1 MKWPVKREQRQLF
14 TKMIIAEQRL
24 SNLAATGFY
33 GYKTSKTVHDHYLW
47 TNMYNRKVID
57 KIQRNLFDPFLIH
70 QKVQN

>member
-33 GYKTSKTVHDHYLW
+33 GYKTAKMVHDHYLW
-47 TNMYNRKVID
+47 TNMYNRNSHRQNSEKSTF
-57 KIQRNLFDPFLIH
+57 KLQFL
-70 QKVQN
+70 KL